1 MGLSCIPLW
10 PAALLHL
17 HQKLILRSSW
27 QQSHT
32 STPALQLDLH
42 IWPSETW
49 SPLLMDSAPSPL
61 RDSPRMLT
69 RMALLTP
76 LPQLLLL
83 PLWSTTPLWSHMPP
97 LLSPMLMLVFP
108 TSATI
113 PLVFPWW
120 LLLPLLRPRLRNLLL
135 LWKRLR
141 MLDKGLMKFLE
152 VEFYL

>member
-1 MGLSCIPLW
+1 MGVPLG
-10 PAALLHL
+10 
-17 HQKLILRSSW
+17 
-27 QQSHT
+27 
-32 STPALQLDLH
+32 
-42 IWPSETW
+42 
-49 SPLLMDSAPSPL
+49 
-61 RDSPRMLT
+61 
-69 RMALLTP
+69 
-76 LPQLLLL
+76 
-83 PLWSTTPLWSHMPP
+83 STTPLWSHMPPLRSRLLRSRPPP

-152 VEFYL
+152 VEFYLYDFGSLCSLGY